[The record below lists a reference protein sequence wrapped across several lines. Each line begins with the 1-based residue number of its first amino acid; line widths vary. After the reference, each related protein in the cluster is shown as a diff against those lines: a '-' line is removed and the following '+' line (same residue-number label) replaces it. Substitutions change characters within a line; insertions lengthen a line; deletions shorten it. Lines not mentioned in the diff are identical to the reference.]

1 MTAPVPAR
9 RGAGPVTAEV
19 TATAS
24 ATASP
29 APTPAG
35 PTVVAFGSGRAVQRV
50 EDAALLRG
58 EGRFTDDVRPE
69 GQLVV
74 RFVRSPHAHG
84 RIVSIDTAAAR
95 ATPGVRAVYTGAD
108 LVAAGVHP
116 LPPAHSFPRP
126 DGQPIDPPV
135 RHPLAVGTVGFVGEA
150 VAAVVADSDAVAR
163 SAAEAVQVEIEPL
176 PAVVDP
182 LLAVRPGAPQL
193 WAGAPGNVVAEVR
206 HGDAAAAEAAF
217 AKAAHRV
224 ELELVNQRLAPSPM
238 EPRAVLA
245 WMEDGRLV
253 VRISNQMP
261 TAVRNELAHCLPGL
275 KVEDVRVVVGDV
287 GGGFGMKTGPGAE
300 DLVVAHAARTLGRP
314 VKWAAERADD
324 FLAALHGRDLVSR
337 AEMALDGEGRVL
349 AMRVRSFGNVGA
361 YPTFPGVLIIMAL
374 GPWVATGVYD
384 IPVIDFHLSAVLTHT
399 APTGPY
405 RGAGRPENVY
415 LAERL
420 MSAAARRLGLD
431 PAELRRRNMIRP
443 EQMPYRNPM
452 GQTYD
457 SGAFERILDQGLALA
472 DWAGFEA
479 RRAASVRR
487 GRLRGRGLA
496 TFLEWT
502 GGPVLEELVKV
513 RVGGDGFV
521 ELTSATMA
529 MGQGIATSYAQLAV
543 DVFGVPIERVRVLQ
557 GDTDLANGFGSAA
570 SRSLFTGGAAVQ
582 VASRRTVDVAR
593 DLAADALEV
602 AAPDL
607 EYREG
612 RFTVAGTD
620 LSIGLFDLAARQPGG
635 AILAQASAKA
645 DAASWPNACHVAEV
659 EIDPD
664 TGVVEV
670 VAYASVNDIGRVIN
684 PLIAT
689 GQVEG
694 GAAQGIGQALCEQ
707 VGYDAHTGQLL
718 TASFMDYAMPRA
730 DDVRRFKTA
739 FDESQPCKTNL
750 LGAKGVGELG
760 TIGAT
765 PAVVNA
771 VIDAL
776 AAAGVG
782 DTAEGLQMPLTGEKV
797 WRVLQGQTPPRLAW
811 PADRGA

>member
-1 MTAPVPAR
+1 MNAHVHPRLDAVSPVPD
-9 RGAGPVTAEV
+9 GPLVA
-19 TATAS
+19 
-24 ATASP
+24 
-29 APTPAG
+29 
-35 PTVVAFGSGRAVQRV
+35 AFGSGRAVQRV

-58 EGRFTDDVRPE
+58 EGCFTDDVRPG
-69 GQLVV
+69 GQHVV
-74 RFVRSPHAHG
+74 RFVRSSHAHG
-84 RIVSIDTAAAR
+84 RIVSIDVTEAR
-95 ATPGVRAVYTGAD
+95 SMPGVAAVYTGAD
-108 LVAAGVHP
+108 LQAAGVHP

-135 RHPLAVGTVGFVGEA
+135 RHPLAVGSVGFVGEA
-150 VAAVVADSDAVAR
+150 LVAVVADSDANAR
-163 SAAEAVQVEIEPL
+163 AAAEAVRVEIEPL

-182 LLAVRPGAPQL
+182 LQAVRPGAPQL

-206 HGDAAAAEAAF
+206 HGDTAATEAAF
-217 AKAAHRV
+217 ARAAHRV

-245 WMEDGRLV
+245 WMEGGRLI

-261 TAVRNELAHCLPGL
+261 TAVRNEIAHCLPGL
-275 KVEDVRVVVGDV
+275 KPEDVRVIVGDV

-300 DLVVAHAARTLGRP
+300 DLVVAHAARELGRP
-314 VKWAAERADD
+314 VKWAAERVDD
-324 FLAALHGRDLVSR
+324 FLAAYHGRDLVTR
-337 AEMALDGEGRVL
+337 AEMALDGRGKVL

-374 GPWVATGVYD
+374 GPWVCTGIYD
-384 IPVIDFHLSAVLTHT
+384 IPTIDFHLSAVLTHT

-415 LAERL
+415 IAERL

-457 SGAFERILDQGLALA
+457 SGAFERVLDQGLALA
-472 DWAGFEA
+472 DWSGFEA
-479 RRAASVRR
+479 RRAESARR
-487 GRLRGRGLA
+487 GRLRGRGIA

-502 GGPVLEELVKV
+502 GGPVLEESVKV
-513 RVGGDGFV
+513 RVSGDGFV

-620 LSIGLFDLAARQPGG
+620 LSIGLFDLASRQPGG

-645 DAASWPNACHVAEV
+645 DAASWPNGCHVAEV
-659 EIDPD
+659 EVDPD
-664 TGVVEV
+664 TGAVEV
-670 VAYASVNDIGRVIN
+670 AAYASVNDIGRVIN
-684 PLIAT
+684 PVIAT

-694 GAAQGIGQALCEQ
+694 GAVQGIGQALCEQ
-707 VGYDAHTGQLL
+707 VGYDAHSGQLL

-730 DDVRRFKTA
+730 GDVVRPFKTA
-739 FDESQPCKTNL
+739 FDESEPCRTNL

-776 AAAGVG
+776 ATAGAA
-782 DTAEGLQMPLTGEKV
+782 DAAERLQMPLLGEKV
-797 WRVLQGQTPPRLAW
+797 WRALQGQEPPRLAW
-811 PADRGA
+811 PAGSRASR